1 MQQQI
6 DHEKEQLTRDFMV
19 AMAPSGLEV
28 AAVLERAEEL
38 ADTFIGWREIERGG
52 LQ

>member
-1 MQQQI
+1 MTQQVNE
-6 DHEKEQLTRDFMV
+6 EKEQIVRDLIV
-19 AMAPSGLEV
+19 AMAPSAIEP

-38 ADTFIGWREIERGG
+38 ADTFFGWREIERGG